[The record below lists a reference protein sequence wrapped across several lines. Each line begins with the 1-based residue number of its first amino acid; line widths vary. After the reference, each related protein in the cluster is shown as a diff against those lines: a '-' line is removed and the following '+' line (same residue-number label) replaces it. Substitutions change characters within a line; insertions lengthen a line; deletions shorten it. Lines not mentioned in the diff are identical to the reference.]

1 MHLGKI
7 ITASAL
13 ALACVGAGTGTAS
26 ASTPP
31 VPCGSDM
38 ECAIRYPS
46 RTPGYGAP
54 TVDVRTGFV
63 GDAVEP
69 AIDALIDLGFTG
81 AAIPDG
87 KDALVGVP
95 VGLIVDFPGG
105 LGVVRPDG
113 SVGLCFDE
121 VSECGQADAV
131 RLVQH

>member
-1 MHLGKI
+1 MRLSKI
-7 ITASAL
+7 ITASML
-13 ALACVGAGTGTAS
+13 ALSCVGAGTGTAS

-31 VPCGSDM
+31 VPCGSDL
-38 ECAIRYPS
+38 ECAIRNPS
-46 RTPGYGAP
+46 TTPGYGAP
-54 TVDVRTGFV
+54 LVDVRTGYV

-69 AIDALIDLGFTG
+69 AIDALIDLGYTG
-81 AAIPDG
+81 SALPDG

-95 VGLIVDFPGG
+95 VGLIVNFAGG

-113 SVGLCFDE
+113 SMGLCFDR